1 MTKSLI
7 STCTIFTFGLVPT
20 VALSQTYQFD
30 PASLK
35 KYISTAAKIGS
46 PANPDSIKVN
56 QDLRQQGRC
65 AAYAIKNLPNAKA
78 DGSGMALTA
87 AFESDCKAGVGGL
100 VLTLWK
106 QSGESAWEIQNRW
119 ATISTHGNYQQLPDS
134 ILRWP
139 HQIAEFQASFQ
150 RDQLDPFPSS
160 KLPAWK
166 LGMIMPDLPLGL
178 AWRHGMER
186 ELYETVRANDYQVF
200 CSYSSTLVCFANLPA
215 RGISRNPILVT
226 DGYGDIYNAHTAA
239 AALDVLLGKTPS
251 LTPSEVAEKQKA
263 GEEMVDKAA
272 RDAVAAAI
280 NQGTMPDSP
289 TATEKAT
296 SQATTPPPK
305 KR

>member
-7 STCTIFTFGLVPT
+7 STCTLIVFSLVPA
-20 VALSQTYQFD
+20 VALPQTYQFD
-30 PASLK
+30 PASLEK
-35 KYISTAAKIGS
+35 HISTAARIGS

-56 QDLRQQGRC
+56 QDLIQQGRC
-65 AAYAIKNLPNAKA
+65 AAYAIKNLPNSKA

-106 QSGESAWEIQNRW
+106 QSGKSAWKIQNRW

-134 ILRWP
+134 IIRWP
-139 HQIAEFQASFQ
+139 HQIAELQASFQ
-150 RDQLDPFPSS
+150 REQLDPFPSS

-166 LGMIMPDLPLGL
+166 QGMIIPNLPLGL
-178 AWRHGMER
+178 ARQDGIER
-186 ELYETVRANDYQVF
+186 ELYETVRAGDYQIF
-200 CSYSSTLVCFANLPA
+200 CSYSSTLVCFATLPA
-215 RGISRNPILVT
+215 RGISRIPILVT
-226 DGYGDIYNAHTAA
+226 DGYGDIYDARTAA

-263 GEEMVDKAA
+263 VEELVDKAA
-272 RDAVAAAI
+272 RDAVSAAI
-280 NQGTMPDSP
+280 NQGTMPESP
-289 TATEKAT
+289 TAIEKAA
-296 SQATTPPPK
+296 SQATPPPPK